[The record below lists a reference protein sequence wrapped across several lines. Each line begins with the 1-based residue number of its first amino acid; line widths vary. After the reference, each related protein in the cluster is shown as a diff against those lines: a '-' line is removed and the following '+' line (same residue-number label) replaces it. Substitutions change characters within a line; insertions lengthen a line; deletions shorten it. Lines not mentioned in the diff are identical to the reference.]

1 MRRWW
6 MKNFFNERNRAPR
19 LSLSI
24 MKELKIKNK
33 TASSNIDFLNTIN
46 AIELSRARCRNITT
60 LSLQSHFFFLFSFF
74 LPLLPPPTPNPRQ
87 DWILFLNGSFFEEIN
102 GQIWDPPFSSELWWS
117 NWKYNRISFLS
128 KHLFSLILP
137 ARFYR
142 KRKSKLAI
150 KMAE

>member
-60 LSLQSHFFFLFSFF
+60 LSLQSHFFFLFFF
-74 LPLLPPPTPNPRQ
+74 PPPPTPNPRQ

-117 NWKYNRISFLS
+117 NWKYNRISFIETSFFINSSCKILS
-128 KHLFSLILP
+128 QKKIEISNQ
-137 ARFYR
+137 
-142 KRKSKLAI
+142 
-150 KMAE
+150 MAE